1 MHAGHVGAVHALSIL
16 LKQPLN
22 EGELANKAMQW
33 RKEADDMVEN
43 MHTGDYIRQ
52 LEREY
57 DHNVKAREIAS
68 NGTPACEQL
77 IQEAEAFLR
86 NQPFAEH

>member
-1 MHAGHVGAVHALSIL
+1 
-16 LKQPLN
+16 
-22 EGELANKAMQW
+22 
-33 RKEADDMVEN
+33 MVEN
-43 MHTGDYIRQ
+43 MHTGDYIKQ

-57 DHNVKAREIAS
+57 DLNVKAREIAS